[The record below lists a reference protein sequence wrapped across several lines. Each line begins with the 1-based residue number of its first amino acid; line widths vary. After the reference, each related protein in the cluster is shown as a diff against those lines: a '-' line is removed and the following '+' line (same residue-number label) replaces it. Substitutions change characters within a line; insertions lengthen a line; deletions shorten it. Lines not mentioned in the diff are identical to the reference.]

1 MIATKYTYP
10 EPQETDVYFKPKVR
24 SNIPKIP
31 IYIPNPFDVR
41 IKKLEQRVNSLTD
54 ELQKLRKER

>member
-41 IKKLEQRVNSLTD
+41 IKKLEQRVNSL
-54 ELQKLRKER
+54 EQQVNNLK